1 MDLFPSVL
9 LKVAEIGKRES
20 EGACSVL
27 PPFSSSHPLLW
38 LSFKAQKWVGS
49 SFLIRICLL
58 VSLPFTVHRFMC
70 VSRPFTFS
78 YPVED
83 VHLLETFLKCGM
95 LLLVSAS
102 AGLLG
107 CSSFFVT

>member
-1 MDLFPSVL
+1 MDWFPSVL

-20 EGACSVL
+20 EGACPML
-27 PPFSSSHPLLW
+27 PPLSSRPPLW

-49 SFLIRICLL
+49 SFLIRIFLL
-58 VSLPFTVHRFMC
+58 VSLPFTVGRFMC

-78 YPVED
+78 YPVKD